1 MSEAVLLCAPPEG
14 CLQAARSTAS
24 RPFLLPMTEDVALD
38 LIETRTFG
46 SRVIYERYR
55 RARDASD

>member
-1 MSEAVLLCAPPEG
+1 MFRNPVVIGGGTPFRPPV
-14 CLQAARSTAS
+14 
-24 RPFLLPMTEDVALD
+24 TEDVRVV

-55 RARDASD
+55 RVRDDSD